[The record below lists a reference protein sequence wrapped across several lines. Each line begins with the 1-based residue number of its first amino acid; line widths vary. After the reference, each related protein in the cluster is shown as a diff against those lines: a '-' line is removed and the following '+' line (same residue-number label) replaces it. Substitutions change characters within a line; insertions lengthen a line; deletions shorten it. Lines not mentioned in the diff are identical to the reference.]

1 MLQSSGILARAAAA
15 EAFTPDILV
24 IGSGPGG
31 STTATLLAEAG
42 FDVLVIE
49 EGPCLAL
56 ESAPHFSRE
65 EIVQKYRNAGINIA
79 FGRAKI
85 AFVEGCCVGGGSEIN
100 RGLYHRT
107 PEDVLQR
114 WRREYRVDALEEDQ
128 LRPHFQACEAI
139 ARVQYLPGPAP
150 AISRRLHEGAASLG
164 WSSMEV
170 PRLFVYGRD
179 WNAGRPG
186 RKQSMTETFVPRF
199 LAGGG
204 RLLADARAMRL
215 ARHGGRWR
223 ATVEHRPQGGPRQVV
238 EISAA
243 TVFVAAGA
251 TGTPALLRRS
261 GIERNIGDQ
270 LRFHPMVK
278 AVARFPDEVNLP
290 GELEPVHQVK
300 QFDPR
305 FSMGC
310 SMSKRPALALA
321 MAPHPDRLAEVDT
334 DWRRMA
340 IYYAQNTGG
349 VGTVRTMPG
358 FRDPLVRVRQ
368 TPQDLAELAEG
379 LKRLCECLL
388 AAGAEAVY
396 PSLPG
401 FAPVRSMADVA
412 RMPDTLPP
420 DRASTT
426 ALHLFS
432 SCPMGEDASRC
443 AADSFGRVQGAD
455 GLHIADCSLLPT
467 PTVVNPQGSVMAVAH
482 RNAMEFIERAVRRG
496 AMRATSRSAAVAAA

>member
-1 MLQSSGILARAAAA
+1 MRQSPGLLADIEAGKPLTA
-15 EAFTPDILV
+15 EALV

-31 STTATLLAEAG
+31 ATTAAMLAEAG
-42 FDVLVIE
+42 WDVLLIE
-49 EGPCLAL
+49 EGSALPL

-65 EIVQKYRNAGINIA
+65 EIIQKYRNAGINVA
-79 FGRAKI
+79 FGRAKV

-107 PEDVLQR
+107 PIDVLER
-114 WRREYRVDALEEDQ
+114 WRREYRADGLGWEE
-128 LRPHFQACEAI
+128 LRPHFEACEAI
-139 ARVQYLPGPAP
+139 ARVEYLPGPAP
-150 AISRRLHEGAASLG
+150 AISLRLHEGAQNLG
-164 WSSMEV
+164 WASMEV
-170 PRLFVYGRD
+170 PRLFAYGQD
-179 WNAGRPG
+179 WNSGSPG

-199 LAGGG
+199 VAAGG

-215 ARHGGRWR
+215 RRNAGRWH
-223 ATVEHRPQGGPRQVV
+223 AKVEHRPAGGPRRVI
-238 EISAA
+238 EIAA
-243 TVFVAAGA
+243 PHVFVAAGA

-261 GIERNIGDQ
+261 GITRNVGDQ
-270 LRFHPMVK
+270 LRMHPMIKV
-278 AVARFPDEVNLP
+278 VAKFRDEINNP

-305 FSMGC
+305 FSLGC

-321 MAPHPDRLAEVDT
+321 LAPHPDRLPEVDR

-349 VGTVRTMPG
+349 IGSVRPLPG
-358 FRDPLVRVRQ
+358 FRDPLVRVNQ
-368 TPQDLAELAEG
+368 TPRDFAELADG

-388 AAGAEAVY
+388 AAGAEVVY

-412 RMPDTLPP
+412 RLPDTLPP

-443 AADSFGRVQGAD
+443 AADSFGRVHGAD
-455 GLHIADCSLLPT
+455 GLHVADCSLLPT

-482 RNAMEFIERAVRRG
+482 RNALRFLEG
-496 AMRATSRSAAVAAA
+496 AHARHHRPAPAPTPATAI